1 MSIVVIVKKAGKAVI
16 AADTMSTFGSTKV
29 LSKYT
34 VNRTKIVNCGETY
47 IGLVGAAAH
56 NNVVSSI
63 VSSYGKHL
71 SFKNTDEIFETY
83 RKLHTI
89 LKDEYFVNTS
99 EHDKDTYESSQ
110 IDALIANPFGIFGI
124 YSWREV
130 YEYDR
135 FWAVG
140 SGFDYAIGAMYAVY
154 DSDMSAEDIATIGIN
169 AACEFDDGSG
179 LPFTLHTIA
188 LQGTNK
194 KVRRKK

>member
-1 MSIVVIVKKAGKAVI
+1 MSTIVIVKKAGKAVI
-16 AADTMSTFGSTKV
+16 AADTMSTFGSTQV
-29 LSKYT
+29 LYRYT
-34 VNRTKIVNCGETY
+34 VNRTKIVKCDETY

-56 NNVVSSI
+56 NNVINSI
-63 VSSYGKHL
+63 VRHYGKHL
-71 SFKNTDEIFETY
+71 SFKNVDDIFETY

-110 IDALIANPFGIFGI
+110 IDALIANPFGVFGI

-130 YEYDR
+130 YEYER

-154 DSDMSAEDIATIGIN
+154 DSEMSAEEIATVGVN

-179 LPFTLHTIA
+179 LPITLHTIT
-188 LQGTNK
+188 LQEMNK
-194 KVRRKK
+194 KNRRKK